1 MSERE
6 TRAAG
11 GLQAPGPAA
20 GNGPAGE
27 TAPAPVFAPASGEQ
41 PGPAPGGL
49 WPERYDVVMPVLKRD
64 WPAAER
70 GLPYVLQNLPLRRL
84 VVLSAPDILPLL
96 PKDERIVLVDENTL
110 WPGLTLAAVKEAI
123 YRRIYTDKRAGWYFQ
138 QFLKLA
144 YARICEGPAYI
155 SWDAD
160 TIPLRPI
167 PYQNAA
173 GQYLFTLKEELHAPY
188 FDTIR
193 ALFGLEKQCPE
204 SFIAENM
211 IFDTALVRGMLAEI
225 EANETLE
232 GGPFWER
239 IINAIAREQLA
250 GSAFSEFETFGSY
263 VTARHPGRYAT
274 RRLATLRSGKN
285 ILGKTPSPAMLAWA
299 GESYD
304 TLSIEKFNASTPLVL
319 LAKSPAYRAK
329 HTAAALEAHKQRYR
343 VIPAVYGWGRSLWP
357 RFKAWGGKY
366 KRMLRKRRG

>member
-1 MSERE
+1 MSERDL
-6 TRAAG
+6 RAAG
-11 GLQAPGPAA
+11 PQGPGEAAANSPEQAD
-20 GNGPAGE
+20 
-27 TAPAPVFAPASGEQ
+27 
-41 PGPAPGGL
+41 GPAPGGR

-96 PKDERIVLVDENTL
+96 PKDERIVFVDENTL
-110 WPGLTLAAVKEAI
+110 CPGLTLAAVKEVI

-173 GQYLFTLKEELHAPY
+173 GQYLFTLKEEHHAPY

-211 IFDTALVRGMLAEI
+211 IFDAALVRGMLAEI
-225 EANETLE
+225 EANEALE

-239 IINAIAREQLA
+239 ILNAIDKEQLA

-285 ILGKTPSPAMLAWA
+285 ILGETPSPELLAWA

-304 TLSIEKFNASTPLVL
+304 TVSIEKFNASTPLVL
-319 LAKSPAYRAK
+319 LARSPAYRAR
-329 HTAAALEAHKQRYR
+329 HTAAELEAHRRRYR

-357 RFKAWGGKY
+357 RFKVWGGKY
-366 KRMLRKRRG
+366 KRMLRRRRG